1 MKKQEYTISTQI
13 IGTEDGKLTYEVRKT
28 ISIEEGKRAVL
39 IALYP
44 TVSLLSPYTMDNS
57 TLFLL
62 NRAQELGY
70 NDFRIVNIYSKVC
83 KGKVSSKQ
91 LFRDDDN
98 IAYLEKVFVEEQN
111 NNTDILIAW
120 GTSFK
125 LNETSKNIKI
135 EVLQMLKKII
145 KEKNIKQLTADD
157 LDTESLLTPHVL
169 WLGLHCKDTWY
180 TKSVSIDQ
188 LLLSLGVNIQK
199 RGRKK
204 KKGDETIINKI
215 ISNEDAS

>member
-1 MKKQEYTISTQI
+1 M
-13 IGTEDGKLTYEVRKT
+13 
-28 ISIEEGKRAVL
+28 
-39 IALYP
+39 
-44 TVSLLSPYTMDNS
+44 
-57 TLFLL
+57 
-62 NRAQELGY
+62 
-70 NDFRIVNIYSKVC
+70 
-83 KGKVSSKQ
+83 
-91 LFRDDDN
+91 
-98 IAYLEKVFVEEQN
+98 
-111 NNTDILIAW
+111 IAW